1 MRPRQLVTLSVVSLL
16 VACDS
21 GPALPLSYETEH
33 LRIHTDPDVPL
44 CAGDLVAFEAIIDR
58 IEDDLGFSI
67 EEKVSVSIWPEE
79 AWKNAREHY
88 CPTDPRVIGCT
99 SSDGTVI
106 HTTRPALE
114 HELAHAPIPYLAP
127 FFAEGLADVYSG
139 VQLTRFGFTAPA
151 DNLAISAVEVDQ
163 RTARHFVRWLR
174 ETWGTAK
181 LGELVRLGKHADK
194 RFADVYGL
202 SFAEA
207 EAMYFAEAP
216 YGYPSLNT
224 CDGTPLDFMDDLG
237 GWRTDIDIDCDTG
250 KDVHTYGTSLMVE
263 RTFVIPAAGYYSV
276 SSNADGILLSR
287 CATGPL
293 EEAIRSSTFLGED
306 VPPSYAGEID
316 EEFHYYEGG
325 SIVDLHF
332 EAGKHEIGLG
342 LFGYQGREVNLAI
355 WPSLGPQPVEGKP

>member
-1 MRPRQLVTLSVVSLL
+1 LVVTLSMVSLL

-21 GPALPLSYETEH
+21 GPELPLNYETEH
-33 LRIHTDPDVPL
+33 LRIHTDPEVPL
-44 CAGDLVAFEAIIDR
+44 CAGDLVAFEAIIRR
-58 IEDDLGFSI
+58 IEDDLGFSV
-67 EEKVSVSIWPEE
+67 EEKISVSIWPDE
-79 AWKNAREHY
+79 AWKAAREHH
-88 CPTDPRVIGCT
+88 CPSDYRVTGCT
-99 SSDGTVI
+99 WADGTVI

-151 DNLAISAVEVDQ
+151 DNLEISALDVDR

-181 LGELVRLGKHADK
+181 LGELVRLGKHADE
-194 RFADVYGL
+194 RFEDVYGL
-202 SFAEA
+202 GFAEA

-216 YGYPSLNT
+216 YGYPSLDT
-224 CDGTPLDFMDDLG
+224 CNGAPLDFMDDLG
-237 GWRTDIDIDCDTG
+237 GWRTVVDFDCDTRE
-250 KDVHTYGTSLMVE
+250 DVRAYGTGLMVE

-276 SSNADGILLSR
+276 STNADGVFLSR

-293 EEAIRSSTFLGED
+293 EEAIRSDAFLGMD
-306 VPPSYAGEID
+306 VPPSYLGQID

-325 SIVDLHF
+325 PILDLYF

-342 LFGYQGREVNLAI
+342 LFSYDGGEANLAI
-355 WPSLGPQPVEGKP
+355 WPSLGPQPVEGAP